1 MNIWILAGIIL
12 IIALVMTM
20 TGRGGG
26 NFYVLA
32 LVLSGIGIHEAA
44 TTGQFVLISSS
55 LAATIFFGKKK
66 VVDWKLVL
74 LIGSMTLISAFLGG
88 FFSDKFDATLLKII
102 FAIFIFIASVL
113 MLKPVKK
120 EPKPNKL
127 YRIELKST
135 NATYQ
140 INLIV
145 FIPIVIITGFVAGM
159 VGISGGSFL
168 VPLMVLA
175 VGVPMQIAI
184 GTSTTLVLITATA
197 GFLGHL
203 STGHFDVRM
212 SVILAVAAIIGSLFG
227 TRLTIKANPK
237 ILKIIFAS
245 TSMIAALIMLYKV
258 FY

>member
-1 MNIWILAGIIL
+1 MSIWILAGIIL
-12 IIALVMTM
+12 AIAVVMTM

-32 LVLSGIGIHEAA
+32 LVLSSVGMHKAA
-44 TTGQFVLISSS
+44 TTGQFILICAS
-55 LAATIFFGKKK
+55 LTATIFFGKKK

-74 LIGSMTLISAFLGG
+74 IIGSMTLISAFLGG

-120 EPKPNKL
+120 KPKTNNR
-127 YRIELKST
+127 YRIELRSA
-135 NATYQ
+135 NATYH
-140 INLIV
+140 INLIIFV
-145 FIPIVIITGFVAGM
+145 PTVIITGFVAGM

-168 VPLMVLA
+168 VPLLVLA
-175 VGVPMQIAI
+175 VSVPMQIAV
-184 GTSTTLVLITATA
+184 GTSTTLVFITASA

-212 SVILAVAAIIGSLFG
+212 SIILAVAAIIGSLFG

-237 ILKIIFAS
+237 VLKIIFAT

-258 FY
+258 FC

>member
-12 IIALVMTM
+12 VIALIMTM

-55 LAATIFFGKKK
+55 LTATLVFGKKK

-74 LIGSMTLISAFLGG
+74 LIGSMTLIPAFSGG

-113 MLKPVKK
+113 MLKPMGKK
-120 EPKPNKL
+120 PGPDKR

-135 NATYQ
+135 NATYH
-140 INLIV
+140 INLLI
-145 FIPIVIITGFVAGM
+145 FIPIVLITGFVAGM

-175 VGVPMQIAI
+175 LGVPMQIAV

-212 SVILAVAAIIGSLFG
+212 SIILAVAAIIGSLFG
-227 TRLTIKANPK
+227 TRLTIKANPEM
-237 ILKIIFAS
+237 LKIIFAA
-245 TSMIAALIMLYKV
+245 TSMLAALIMLYKV
-258 FY
+258 FC

>member
-1 MNIWILAGIIL
+1 MSIWILAAIIL
-12 IIALVMTM
+12 AIAAVMTM

-32 LVLSGIGIHEAA
+32 LVLTGIGMHEAA
-44 TTGQFVLISSS
+44 TTGQFILICSS
-55 LAATIFFGKKK
+55 LTATIFFGKKK
-66 VVDWKLVL
+66 VIDWKLVL
-74 LIGSMTLISAFLGG
+74 LIGSITLVTAFLGG
-88 FFSDKFDATLLKII
+88 FFSDSFDGTLLKII

-120 EPKPNKL
+120 EAKTTGR
-127 YRIELKST
+127 YRLELKST
-135 NATYQ
+135 NATYH
-140 INLIV
+140 INLFV
-145 FIPIVIITGFVAGM
+145 FIPIVIITGFVSGM

-175 VGVPMQIAI
+175 IGVPMQIAV

-203 STGHFDVRM
+203 STGHFDIRM
-212 SVILAVAAIIGSLFG
+212 SVILAIAAVIGSLFG

-237 ILKIIFAS
+237 VLKIIFAS
-245 TSMIAALIMLYKV
+245 TSMLAALIMLYKL

>member
-1 MNIWILAGIIL
+1 
-12 IIALVMTM
+12 
-20 TGRGGG
+20 
-26 NFYVLA
+26 
-32 LVLSGIGIHEAA
+32 
-44 TTGQFVLISSS
+44 

-120 EPKPNKL
+120 EPKPNKR